1 MSLCCVVAVNP
12 VHLMEFRMMTRLA
25 TFAFALC
32 LLLFLG
38 LPPAHGNVDITSRFM
53 HVQLVYDD
61 DVQLSIHL

>member
-1 MSLCCVVAVNP
+1 
-12 VHLMEFRMMTRLA
+12 MMTRLA

-38 LPPAHGNVDITSRFM
+38 LPPAHGKVVFTSRFM

-61 DVQLSIHL
+61 DVQVFIYRMVTI